1 MLEHQSDLMDL
12 KVSDVELRQILH
24 EIGEMEFGG
33 SDAVR
38 VGDIVEATQCDPS
51 VVAEILSRL
60 RGKDVIEK
68 ISEDVANHEARLSL
82 LERWKS
88 RIEANVART
97 TNHRP
102 QAPPVARRAEPI
114 SNRSLGATD
123 ENEVF
128 DFNTGKWQRYSP
140 ENKADEQ
147 AWRRSNLNR
156 WLLESINA
164 AFFFVLIAY
173 VVFQW
178 LHQLK

>member
-1 MLEHQSDLMDL
+1 MLEHQSDLMNL
-12 KVSDVELRQILH
+12 EVSEVELRQILH
-24 EIGEMEFGG
+24 EIGDMEFGG

-38 VGDIVEATQCDPS
+38 VGDIVEATQCDPR

-60 RGKDVIEK
+60 RGKDFLAELKEHV
-68 ISEDVANHEARLSL
+68 DGHEERLSL

-88 RIEANVART
+88 KIEANSSRMT
-97 TNHRP
+97 SHGL

-114 SNRSLGATD
+114 SNRSLGAYD

-140 ENKADEQ
+140 ENTLEEK
-147 AWRRSNLNR
+147 AWRKSTLSR
-156 WLLESINA
+156 WLFESVIA
-164 AFFFVLIAY
+164 ALFFVLIAY

-178 LHQLK
+178 LHQLR